1 MINLLALI
9 SRDTQLR
16 KTSAH
21 NGGEYSG
28 PCPICRCGQRRP
40 VRHDRFKVWPNAAG
54 GQDSMPG
61 RWACLGRR
69 AGRRG
74 CDRGGDA
81 IQYLR
86 DRDNLTFQE
95 ACDRLGI
102 RRRQR

>member
-28 PCPICRCGQRRP
+28 PCPICRCGT
-40 VRHDRFKVWPNAAG
+40 DRFKVWPNAAG
-54 GQDSMPG
+54 GQAGMPG
-61 RWACLGRR
+61 RWACLGPK
-69 AGRRG
+69 AGRSG